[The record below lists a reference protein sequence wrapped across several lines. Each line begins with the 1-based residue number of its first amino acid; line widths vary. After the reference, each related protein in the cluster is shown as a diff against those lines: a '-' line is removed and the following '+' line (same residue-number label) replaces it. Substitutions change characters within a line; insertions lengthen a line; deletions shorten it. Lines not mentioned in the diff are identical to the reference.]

1 MIEQRRIS
9 SRSLRSRLL
18 SALLRWRLKPRLT
31 GEHFDPP
38 RFRAWLERNNAGRKT
53 CLGVDIRAVAAGEI
67 PGEWHVPGNAHP
79 EHCLLYLHGG
89 GYLFGSPRT
98 YRVFTTRLAHL
109 SGCALF
115 SLDYRL
121 APEAPFPAAVEDAL
135 AAYRWLLQRYPATG
149 IVLAGDSAGGGLA
162 LALLHA
168 LKQAGQPLPSGAALL
183 SPYTDLL
190 ATGAS
195 LERNSPSCAMFDATA
210 IRRAAAIY
218 LAGQDG
224 ASPLASP
231 LYGDCS
237 GFPPIQ
243 IQVSDNEVLLDDSL
257 RLAERLDQAGVDVQL
272 AIWKGQPHVWPIFYP
287 LIPEATRSLDDMA
300 GFAHAC
306 WQRQPQAAPAQA
318 HARELA
324 G

>member
-1 MIEQRRIS
+1 MIEQRLIT

-18 SALLRWRLKPRLT
+18 SAMLRWRLKPKLT

-38 RFRAWLERNNAGRKT
+38 RFRAWLERDNASRKT
-53 CLGVDIRAVAAGEI
+53 TPGVTITEFAEAQVR
-67 PGEWHVPGNAHP
+67 GEWHEPLDAIPGR
-79 EHCLLYLHGG
+79 CLLYLHGG

-98 YRVFTTRLAHL
+98 YRVFTTRLAQL
-109 SGCALF
+109 SGGALF

-135 AAYRWLLQRYPATG
+135 VTYRWLLQRYPASA

-168 LKQAGQPLPSGAALL
+168 LKDAGLPLPAGATLL

-195 LERNSPSCAMFDATA
+195 LELNSVSCVMFDATA

-224 ASPLASP
+224 AAPLASP
-231 LYGDCS
+231 LYGDLA
-237 GFPPIQ
+237 GFPPLH
-243 IQVSDNEVLLDDSL
+243 IQVSDSEVLRDDSL
-257 RLAERLDQAGVDVQL
+257 RLAERLDQAGVEVQL
-272 AIWKGQPHVWPIFYP
+272 DIWRGQPHVWPIFYP
-287 LIPEATRSLDDMA
+287 LLPEAARSLDAMA
-300 GFAHAC
+300 AFARRC
-306 WQRQPQAAPAQA
+306 WQPQALPAASGQPA
-318 HARELA
+318 
-324 G
+324 